1 MLTSICSLVFLASL
15 TFSKCHVVPN
25 QEDHGDQS
33 PHTPCNC
40 NDNYEPVCGKD
51 SLSYN
56 SPCLAFCANV
66 VVACYGKCPCSAKSC
81 EDSTGTHLD
90 GESWQCEDV
99 CNACFCSNVLQRRC
113 VQFSTPCMDSTISHL
128 RGESWLCEDGCNT
141 CICRNGVISSSKMLC
156 PVIKTSKSCLD
167 KTGSH
172 PDGESWL
179 CEDGCNTCSCINGV
193 VSSTEKACQKSCEDT
208 TGTYLDGESWRCAD
222 GCNRCSCRNGQ
233 ISSTRRMCPQSTPSP
248 SDCACSR
255 EFNPVCGEDQKQY
268 ANECLALCNGT
279 NSECEGSCPCPE
291 EEGNKK
297 KDGMGRFKELTR
309 LLCIN
314 RVNLF

>member
-1 MLTSICSLVFLASL
+1 MLTSICSLVFLARL
-15 TFSKCHVVPN
+15 TFSIGHVVPN

-99 CNACFCSNVLQRRC
+99 CNACFC
-113 VQFSTPCMDSTISHL
+113 
-128 RGESWLCEDGCNT
+128 
-141 CICRNGVISSSKMLC
+141 RNGVISSSKMLC
-156 PVIKTSKSCLD
+156 PVINTTKSCLD
-167 KTGSH
+167 NTGSH

-179 CEDGCNTCSCINGV
+179 CKDGCNTCSCINGV

-222 GCNRCSCRNGQ
+222 DCNRCSCRNGQ

-297 KDGMGRFKELTR
+297 KDGMDPSCRCPAPEIKDPVCGVNRRTYSSRCHAYCDGVDVDCNGECICVRQSAFTR
-309 LLCIN
+309 I
-314 RVNLF
+314 